1 MLTEVVGKC
10 SGFIRRGT
18 NTYVCIFSVQA
29 RSKSDW
35 KAASNWDASSK
46 PWLKNQNGASQ
57 TSKTHSSHVTYPKR
71 YRWRRVCE
79 VDTQDEAKICK
90 NKQVKS
96 SSLSTT
102 PHVTHGPR
110 ALSRRITNATW
121 KSSWFQVVICDYL
134 AAHKE
139 KEYKNT
145 RSNVEPM
152 REHIHTQYGQ
162 HLKHM

>member
-71 YRWRRVCE
+71 YRWRRVCK
-79 VDTQDEAKICK
+79 VDTQDEAKISK
-90 NKQVKS
+90 SRVVRSPPRLTSLTDHEHYLGESRTQHENQVDFKL
-96 SSLSTT
+96 LSAIISQLTKRRNTKT
-102 PHVTHGPR
+102 PDQTLNRCANTYTHSMDNILSICR
-110 ALSRRITNATW
+110 A
-121 KSSWFQVVICDYL
+121 
-134 AAHKE
+134 
-139 KEYKNT
+139 
-145 RSNVEPM
+145 
-152 REHIHTQYGQ
+152 
-162 HLKHM
+162 